1 MYSIFSRVFSLRKN
15 SARKVES
22 FVGAGGQNPDPIQ
35 KRGSFLT
42 FLKSTSKFNL
52 SGDKSDTVGMYSD
65 IMLPCKICNRHKMTI
80 LNIPGEFCQHSNGE
94 IIYFLFSL

>member
-1 MYSIFSRVFSLRKN
+1 MNFKPLFGNAEMYSIFSRVFSLRKN
-15 SARKVES
+15 SARVVES

-52 SGDKSDTVGMYSD
+52 SGDKSDTVGMYSSD
-65 IMLPCKICNRHKMTI
+65 IMLPCKKFNRHKMTI
-80 LNIPGEFCQHSNGE
+80 LNIPG
-94 IIYFLFSL
+94 